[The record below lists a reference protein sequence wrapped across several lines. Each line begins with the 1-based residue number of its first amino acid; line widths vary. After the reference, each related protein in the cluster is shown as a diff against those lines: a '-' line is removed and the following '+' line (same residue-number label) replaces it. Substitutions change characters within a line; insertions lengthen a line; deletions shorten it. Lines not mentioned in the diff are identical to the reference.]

1 MLHWGFIGSATA
13 IISIV
18 IGLPWG
24 ALGVAMSYGLIG
36 FFVRTPLNL
45 WYVGREGPVRT
56 RDFYVTMAPF
66 ALAAICSGAA
76 VLAFRW
82 LAAPTNPLIALIASF
97 AIAAPVALGVM
108 ALTRAGRNAI
118 RDMIHSLAHLRPSR
132 GAET

>member
-1 MLHWGFIGSATA
+1 
-13 IISIV
+13 
-18 IGLPWG
+18 
-24 ALGVAMSYGLIG
+24 MSYGLIG

-66 ALAAICSGAA
+66 ALAAICSGLA

-82 LAAPTNPLIALIASF
+82 LVAPTSPIIGLIVSF
-97 AIAAPVALGVM
+97 AIAVPVALGVM
-108 ALTRAGRNAI
+108 ALTRAGRNAM

-132 GAET
+132 GAEA